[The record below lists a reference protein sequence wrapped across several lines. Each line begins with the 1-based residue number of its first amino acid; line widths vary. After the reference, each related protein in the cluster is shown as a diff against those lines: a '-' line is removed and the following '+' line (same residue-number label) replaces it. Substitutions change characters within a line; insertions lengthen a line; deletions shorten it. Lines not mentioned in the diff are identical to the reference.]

1 MSRKGRARTQESR
14 LPTPV
19 LAGSGSRVWA
29 PCPLSAPMC
38 SPVVGPIV
46 GTSGRSSRNAH
57 APKAR
62 HWHGTEQGHGGR
74 REGHCVR
81 KGTGTHDTDTSA
93 HDTSAHGSSPQGS
106 SAHGSDGARLEPSSY
121 CFCGVTPNDVDV
133 RTVPCSSRTNHPCP
147 SLPSR
152 RPRAATTS
160 AARRDV
166 AGAVAAGPRAVG
178 VAAAVG
184 TVGRPDRCPSG
195 WSRCSS
201 SHSLGR

>member
-1 MSRKGRARTQESR
+1 MVRYRTLSAMNGPSMSRKGRARTQESR

-62 HWHGTEQGHGGR
+62 HRAGPRWQDEKGTASGKGTMTHGT
-74 REGHCVR
+74 
-81 KGTGTHDTDTSA
+81 
-93 HDTSAHGSSPQGS
+93 DTSAHGS
-106 SAHGSDGARLEPSSY
+106 DGTRLGPSSY

-133 RTVPCSSRTNHPCP
+133 RAVPCSSRTNHPC
-147 SLPSR
+147 R
-152 RPRAATTS
+152 RPRAAMTASTVN
-160 AARRDV
+160 RQTV
-166 AGAVAAGPRAVG
+166 GEAVTAGPRAVG

-184 TVGRPDRCPSG
+184 TAGRPDRCPSG

-201 SHSLGR
+201 SHSPGR

>member
-57 APKAR
+57 APKPR
-62 HWHGTEQGHGGR
+62 HWHGTEQVHGGR
-74 REGHCVR
+74 RARRQTRGHCTR
-81 KGTGTHDTDTSA
+81 KGTMNTRHR
-93 HDTSAHGSSPQGS
+93 HI
-106 SAHGSDGARLEPSSY
+106 GAGQLGAGQRRDEAWPIVILFLRGP
-121 CFCGVTPNDVDV
+121 PNDVDV
-133 RTVPCSSRTNHPCP
+133 RTVPCSSRTNLPC
-147 SLPSR
+147 R
-152 RPRAATTS
+152 RPRAAMTASTVN
-160 AARRDV
+160 RQTV
-166 AGAVAAGPRAVG
+166 GEAVTAGPRAVG